1 MDKPHQNGKQF
12 FEAVEK
18 AIAAGDGLADQDA
31 VHLFDTAANRVAL
44 LLHDAVE
51 LFSRS
56 SFGTSVFLSITAMEE
71 VAKAEILGF
80 RTQRSDKKSGRDP
93 LRDHKQKHIIAV
105 RPTTFMGRL
114 PSMLGAEVCTR
125 LQSEAESGGFIEL
138 REKALY
144 VHADAAGISTPQ
156 DAITKTRAKEI
167 LLLSLEC
174 ADDNLVGY
182 TNNSFGFGKSFEAWI
197 AIVQTL

>member
-1 MDKPHQNGKQF
+1 MDKPHQSGKQF

-18 AIAAGDGLADQDA
+18 AIAAGEGLSDQDA
-31 VHLFDTAANRVAL
+31 VHLFDAAATHVAS

-51 LFSRS
+51 LFRLS
-56 SFGTSVFLSITAMEE
+56 SYGTSVFLSITAMEE
-71 VAKAEILGF
+71 TAKAEILGF
-80 RTQRSDKKSGRDP
+80 RAQRSDKKSGRDP

-114 PSMLGAEVCTR
+114 PSILGAEVCAR
-125 LQSEAESGGFIEL
+125 LQSEAESGGSIEL

-144 VHADAAGISTPQ
+144 VHAGAAGITTPL
-156 DAITKTRAKEI
+156 DAITKIRAKEI

-174 ADDNLVGY
+174 ADDILVGS
-182 TNNSFGFGKSFEAWI
+182 TNKSFQLGKSFEVWI
-197 AIVQTL
+197 AEIQAL

>member
-1 MDKPHQNGKQF
+1 MDRPHESGEQF
-12 FEAVEK
+12 FEAVER
-18 AIAAGDGLADQDA
+18 AIAAGDGLADQDP
-31 VHLFDTAANRVAL
+31 VHLFDAAANHVAL
-44 LLHDAVE
+44 LLRDAVE
-51 LFSRS
+51 LFRRS

-71 VAKAEILGF
+71 TAKAEILGF
-80 RTQRSDKKSGRDP
+80 RAQRSDKKSGRDP

-105 RPTTFMGRL
+105 RHTTFMGRL

-125 LQSEAESGGFIEL
+125 LQSEAERGGFIGL

-144 VHADAAGISTPQ
+144 IHAKADGISTPQ

-174 ADDNLVGY
+174 ADDILVGY
-182 TNNSFGFGKSFEAWI
+182 TNNSFGLGKSFEEWI
-197 AIVQTL
+197 AVVQTV